1 MNKLPIFK
9 VGGLERRLLKKNLSY
24 LKSLV
29 KNWDYNTQLEKDLV
43 KIYTGKD
50 IDSKILFKNH
60 QKLIRTLTIIDI
72 IENELSKTISKTI

>member
-29 KNWDYNTQLEKDLV
+29 KNWDYNSQLEKDLV
-43 KIYTGKD
+43 KIY
-50 IDSKILFKNH
+50 IQVKI
-60 QKLIRTLTIIDI
+60 
-72 IENELSKTISKTI
+72 